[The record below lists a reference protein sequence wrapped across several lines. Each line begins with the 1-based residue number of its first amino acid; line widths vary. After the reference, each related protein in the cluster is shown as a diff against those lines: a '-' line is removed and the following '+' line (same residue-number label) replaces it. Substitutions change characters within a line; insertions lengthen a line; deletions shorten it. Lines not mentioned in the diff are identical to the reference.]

1 MEASVRRIS
10 EEIRRTPLPV
20 RWVDPANIH
29 LTVVFM
35 GSLEEDLLDPVREEV
50 EKAIEDSRAF
60 QVDLSSAGIFG
71 TVRNP
76 RVLWLGLK
84 GDIER
89 MGKLR
94 DRLQRSLAAF
104 GIKEEDRPFR
114 PHLTLGRFKEG
125 AKGGRELEGILDK
138 YRYIGGNPCTMG
150 DLVLYKSDLRA
161 GGPVYSPI
169 YKWSMKEER
178 PL

>member
-1 MEASVRRIS
+1 MATSVKRIS
-10 EEIRRTPLPV
+10 DEIRRTALPA
-20 RWVDPANIH
+20 RWVDPSKIH
-29 LTVVFM
+29 LTVVFL
-35 GSLEEDLLDPVREEV
+35 GSLEEDLLGPVREEV
-50 EKAIEDSRAF
+50 ERIIEGHMAF
-60 QVDLSSAGIFG
+60 RVDLSSAGLFG

-94 DRLQRSLAAF
+94 DGLQRSLAAF

-125 AKGGRELEGILDK
+125 AKGGRELEGILER
-138 YRYIGGNPCTMG
+138 YRDIGGNPCSMG
-150 DLVLYKSDLRA
+150 NLVLYRSDLRP

-169 YKWSMKEER
+169 HKWNLKEER